1 MSDLNVDS
9 WHGWSKYKKHEDQRW
24 PYQPVPLAAPH
35 HPPLAI
41 RGLANHVCEV
51 QFHAHLVHSSI
62 LVRGE
67 MWILMYVQGTH
78 LFEKLKYEAWISYHV
93 TLAVSE
99 IVSYNHLLHT
109 LHTMHCVNLVSNKPD
124 KLHPWVV
131 FEGTNSDSPTSEP
144 TSHMRQKVVL
154 DWKQAGERENKTWKL
169 HLKNYSTKPVMITWY
184 NRRQPQELK
193 STPSMQVQDWA
204 SKIQPPGSS
213 LCL

>member
-1 MSDLNVDS
+1 MLT
-9 WHGWSKYKKHEDQRW
+9 
-24 PYQPVPLAAPH
+24 VPTDRVNIRSMKIKDHLINPFH
-35 HPPLAI
+35 WPPLTTPHWPSEGSRTTYVKFSFMLTWCI
-41 RGLANHVCEV
+41 PQYWSEGKCE
-51 QFHAHLVHSSI
+51 FLCTYS
-62 LVRGE
+62 
-67 MWILMYVQGTH
+67 VQGTH
-78 LFEKLKYEAWISYHV
+78 LFEELKYEAWISYHV

-109 LHTMHCVNLVSNKPD
+109 LHTMHCVNLVKKKPD

-154 DWKQAGERENKTWKL
+154 DWKQTGERENKTWKL

>member
-1 MSDLNVDS
+1 MLDLNVDS
-9 WHGWSKYKKHEDQRW
+9 WCIPTDRANIKSMKHEDQRS

-78 LFEKLKYEAWISYHV
+78 LFEELKYEAWISYHV

-109 LHTMHCVNLVSNKPD
+109 LHTMHCVNLVK
-124 KLHPWVV
+124 K
-131 FEGTNSDSPTSEP
+131 TNLTNFIHGSYSREP
-144 TSHMRQKVVL
+144 TVIARPL
-154 DWKQAGERENKTWKL
+154 NP
-169 HLKNYSTKPVMITWY
+169 PVTCGRRSSLIG
-184 NRRQPQELK
+184 NRRVRGRIRHGYSICKIIP
-193 STPSMQVQDWA
+193 PSLSW
-204 SKIQPPGSS
+204 
-213 LCL
+213 